1 MSQAQLVQSSQA
13 GVPIA
18 PDSFPRWILYFS
30 AGIIAFSLISVGL
43 IRITG
48 NGPDQLAAAPTV
60 QRSLI
65 FEDQKD
71 GGVRVADGVSG
82 QTLTVLYGEQ
92 GFVRGALRALAR
104 ERFSRGIGS
113 AQPFDLIARVDG
125 RVTLMDPST
134 GQRVDLESFG
144 PTNPA
149 EFARFLAMQPE

>member
-113 AQPFDLIARVDG
+113 AQPLI
-125 RVTLMDPST
+125 
-134 GQRVDLESFG
+134 
-144 PTNPA
+144 
-149 EFARFLAMQPE
+149 

>member
-1 MSQAQLVQSSQA
+1 MTQAQLAQSYQA
-13 GVPIA
+13 RVPVA
-18 PDSFPRWILYFS
+18 TDSFLRLILYFA

-60 QRSLI
+60 QRSLV

-104 ERFSRGIGS
+104 ERFARGIGS

-134 GQRVDLESFG
+134 NQRVDLESFG
-144 PTNPA
+144 PSNTA

>member
-113 AQPFDLIARVDG
+113 AQPFDLIARVNG

-144 PTNPA
+144 PTNTA